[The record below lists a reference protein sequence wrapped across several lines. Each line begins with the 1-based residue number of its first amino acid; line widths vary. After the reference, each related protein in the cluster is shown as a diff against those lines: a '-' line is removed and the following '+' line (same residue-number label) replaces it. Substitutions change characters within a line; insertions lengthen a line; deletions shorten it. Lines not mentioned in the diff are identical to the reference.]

1 MFDVI
6 FVGVAS
12 TLTSLIT
19 ASLGLGGGVLL
30 LALLGQILPPIA
42 LIPIHGVGQFFSN
55 IGRAYVHR
63 AYLEWDYLRG
73 FFLGSAAGSLLVLPL
88 VSLLGG
94 RFAGLFLGAFI
105 LIATWR
111 TQWLKLFRWH
121 PAFSGAITSALSMLF
136 GATGPLVMSVVPNE
150 HWSKQSVV
158 GSHGAAMSFQH
169 GFKTLAFGLIGFE
182 LLAYW
187 QIILAL
193 LMGAVAGNILGQRVL
208 SKISDQ
214 RFRVVLKWVLTL
226 LAMRMVVLASWDLWG
241 A

>member
-6 FVGVAS
+6 FVGLAS
-12 TLTSLIT
+12 AITSLIT

-73 FFLGSAAGSLLVLPL
+73 FFLGSAAGSLMVLPL

-94 RFAGLFLGAFI
+94 KFAGLFLGAFI

-111 TQWLKLFRWH
+111 TQWLKLFRWQQH
-121 PAFSGAITSALSMLF
+121 F
-136 GATGPLVMSVVPNE
+136 GAPSLLPCPCSLGPQV
-150 HWSKQSVV
+150 HWSCRWFP
-158 GSHGAAMSFQH
+158 MS
-169 GFKTLAFGLIGFE
+169 IGP
-182 LLAYW
+182 
-187 QIILAL
+187 
-193 LMGAVAGNILGQRVL
+193 NNR
-208 SKISDQ
+208 
-214 RFRVVLKWVLTL
+214 
-226 LAMRMVVLASWDLWG
+226 
-241 A
+241 

>member
-1 MFDVI
+1 M
-6 FVGVAS
+6 
-12 TLTSLIT
+12 
-19 ASLGLGGGVLL
+19 
-30 LALLGQILPPIA
+30 
-42 LIPIHGVGQFFSN
+42 
-55 IGRAYVHR
+55 
-63 AYLEWDYLRG
+63 
-73 FFLGSAAGSLLVLPL
+73 LPL

-121 PAFSGAITSALSMLF
+121 PAFSGAITSAMSMLF

-182 LLAYW
+182 LLACW

-226 LAMRMVVLASWDLWG
+226 LAMRMVVLASLDLWG